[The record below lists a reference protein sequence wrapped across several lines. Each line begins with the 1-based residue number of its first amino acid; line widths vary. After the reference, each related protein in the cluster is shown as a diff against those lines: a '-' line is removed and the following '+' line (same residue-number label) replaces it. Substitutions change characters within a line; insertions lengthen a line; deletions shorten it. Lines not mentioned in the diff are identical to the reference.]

1 MKITKGVKQIMTPD
15 NINDKPLT
23 TEELEELT
31 EAAVN
36 MLEDWDYV
44 YDSDD
49 VLEQIII
56 IAENE
61 DADPL
66 ENYYKILDLLWSW
79 QLILD

>member
-1 MKITKGVKQIMTPD
+1 MDT
-15 NINDKPLT
+15 LT
-23 TEELEELT
+23 TEELKELT
-31 EAAVN
+31 EAAVK

-44 YDSDD
+44 YSSDD
-49 VLEQIII
+49 ILEQIII

-66 ENYYKILDLLWSW
+66 ENYYKILDLLRSQ

>member
-1 MKITKGVKQIMTPD
+1 MKIIKGD
-15 NINDKPLT
+15 NNMDTLT
-23 TEELEELT
+23 TEDLKELT
-31 EAAVN
+31 EAAVK

-44 YDSDD
+44 YNSDD
-49 VLEQIII
+49 ILEQIVI

-66 ENYYKILDLLWSW
+66 ENYYKILDLLRSQ

>member
-1 MKITKGVKQIMTPD
+1 MTPD

-31 EAAVN
+31 EAAVK

-44 YDSDD
+44 YSSDD
-49 VLEQIII
+49 ILEQIII

-66 ENYYKILDLLWSW
+66 ENYYKILDLLRSQ

>member
-1 MKITKGVKQIMTPD
+1 MTPD
-15 NINDKPLT
+15 NINDKSLT

-31 EAAVN
+31 EAAVK

-44 YDSDD
+44 YSSDD
-49 VLEQIII
+49 ILEQIII

-66 ENYYKILDLLWSW
+66 ENYYKILDLLRSQ

>member
-1 MKITKGVKQIMTPD
+1 MTPD
-15 NINDKPLT
+15 NIDDKPLT

-31 EAAVN
+31 EAAVK

-44 YDSDD
+44 YSSDD
-49 VLEQIII
+49 ILEQIII

-66 ENYYKILDLLWSW
+66 ENYYKILDLLRSQ